1 MQSVMS
7 ETTRKLSRNLK
18 ITAAIAVLYFA
29 FGNQVGGGL
38 EIFNAKIPAPAVSLA
53 VGMLVAY
60 HSLYLLLHWIDD
72 NIQSNYELSIGI
84 REEKSRENALIY
96 DLLSNKSV
104 YDQFAHLS
112 GLDGDAINETELGRV
127 MTLARQQGD
136 EKLNQKVSNLERLR
150 RDIDLKEM
158 GHNRS
163 VQLSLL
169 GHVVPPVLFGL
180 IGAAVALFPE
190 MISWVG
196 DALSSD
202 KFESACRFGCDYSL
216 FLPSLGT
223 NP

>member
-1 MQSVMS
+1 MS